1 MPWSQAVGVPS
12 ISGIQRVLRRPMRGQ
27 SPQDKRDEQDQPDHH
42 GPKRKFHQ
50 EQLTRWLAPPEN
62 AALHGRRR
70 PHHAA
75 RPSLDALRFHP
86 ASNTKDPLK
95 PVKLI
100 LRPPASGGQG
110 SRVGPGWS
118 ARRPRS
124 AAKGKPSALLLA
136 EPKAL
141 TQAANPH
148 AVTPSACASL
158 APSFRLLL
166 AFAPPP
172 IPPVGLRIAYCKPR
186 QRCSSRLAILPMR
199 ADQDL

>member
-27 SPQDKRDEQDQPDHH
+27 SPQDKRDEQDKPDHH

-86 ASNTKDPLK
+86 ASNTKDPPK

-100 LRPPASGGQG
+100 LRPPHPAARAPASDPAGP
-110 SRVGPGWS
+110 RAGPG
-118 ARRPRS
+118 
-124 AAKGKPSALLLA
+124 
-136 EPKAL
+136 
-141 TQAANPH
+141 
-148 AVTPSACASL
+148 
-158 APSFRLLL
+158 
-166 AFAPPP
+166 
-172 IPPVGLRIAYCKPR
+172 PR
-186 QRCSSRLAILPMR
+186 QRASPLHFFSPNPKRSLKPPILTRSLHLRAQASRRHSACCWRSLPHPSPQWGCASPIVSLDNAAR
-199 ADQDL
+199 LG